1 MSEKRLIDAN
11 ALRAKVCGWF
21 HRDPQEADDR
31 DDCAAAL
38 CMAIDEAP
46 TVAAEPV
53 RHARWTMNS
62 DRPDT
67 IICNVCD
74 SGFDVWKHEAKDF
87 QYCPGCGARMDA
99 KGGLTDGSIED
110 KRNPGAV

>member
-1 MSEKRLIDAN
+1 MDELISRWN
-11 ALRAKVCGWF
+11 LLIALSNLAPHGEHAPEAKAFGGGL
-21 HRDPQEADDR
+21 H
-31 DDCAAAL
+31 AAVL
-38 CMAIDEAP
+38 CVKNVPA
-46 TVAAEPV
+46 VAAEPV

-87 QYCPGCGARMDA
+87 QYCPGCGARMGA
-99 KGGLTDGSIED
+99 KEKESDG
-110 KRNPGAV
+110 